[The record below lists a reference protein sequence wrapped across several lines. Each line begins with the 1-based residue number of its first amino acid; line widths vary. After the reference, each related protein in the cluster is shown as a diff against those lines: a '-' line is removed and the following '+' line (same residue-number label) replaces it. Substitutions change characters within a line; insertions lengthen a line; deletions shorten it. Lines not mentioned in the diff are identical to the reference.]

1 MNAVFATGRNEV
13 QRTLRRR
20 MAITYNDLFLD
31 IRRELKQGGVIDT
44 TLEAREL
51 TCFGVN
57 KTREELTRDGR
68 LYAPPELE
76 RRVRELTARH
86 LAGEPVAY
94 LIGEWEFYGLPLDI
108 SKEVLIPRPDT
119 EVLVDQALPYVQS
132 LGNCRVLDLCAGS
145 GCIGLSIANK
155 CKNAFVYLIEK
166 SDDALLYLEKNAK
179 GIENVKIIQ
188 GDICKSDSFFEL
200 ENADIIISNPP
211 YIKSDDIACLQC
223 EVLKEPL
230 MALDGGK
237 DGLDFYRIINDNWN
251 NKLNKNGKLFLEIG
265 DEHGKDILQILSNFN
280 NINVFKDLYGNDRMV
295 VADKK

>member
-1 MNAVFATGRNEV
+1 M
-13 QRTLRRR
+13 
-20 MAITYNDLFLD
+20 
-31 IRRELKQGGVIDT
+31 
-44 TLEAREL
+44 
-51 TCFGVN
+51 
-57 KTREELTRDGR
+57 
-68 LYAPPELE
+68 
-76 RRVRELTARH
+76 
-86 LAGEPVAY
+86 
-94 LIGEWEFYGLPLDI
+94 
-108 SKEVLIPRPDT
+108 IPRPET
-119 EVLVDQALPYVQS
+119 EELVEKAIDYIKT
-132 LGNCRVLDLCAGS
+132 LGKCTVYDLCAGS
-145 GCIGLSIANK
+145 GCIGLSIAKK

-166 SDDALLYLEKNAK
+166 SEDALLYLKKNAK

-188 GDICKSDSFFEL
+188 GDICKSDSFFEI

-265 DEHGKDILQILSNFN
+265 DEQGKDILQILSNFN